1 MNEIKLPS
9 NKSFGLL
16 FFVVFSL
23 IAIYQYKINSSISF
37 VLIFIASLFLLLG
50 IINSKILTPFNKLWM
65 KFGLLLGKIV
75 SPIVMGVIFFFV
87 ITPIS
92 FILKIFK
99 KDVLNLKK
107 SNTKSYWVEKDKIKS
122 KMKNQF

>member
-16 FFVVFSL
+16 FFIVFSL

-107 SNTKSYWVEKDKIKS
+107 SNTKSYWVEK
-122 KMKNQF
+122 

>member
-1 MNEIKLPS
+1 MNKIKLPS

-23 IAIYQYKINSSISF
+23 IAIYQYKINSSINF

-65 KFGLLLGKIV
+65 KFGYLLGKIV
-75 SPIVMGVIFFFV
+75 SPIIMGVIFFFV

-107 SNTKSYWVEKDKIKS
+107 NNTKSYWVEKDKIKS

>member
-16 FFVVFSL
+16 FFIVFSL